1 MLLPEYRLCTV
12 AHSPNFKVL
21 TKQFPS
27 NPALSVKVT
36 VWRCTKDSFVKFFRR
51 LATIALM
58 SANDVPFIT
67 SRSSLCLFT
76 SSSIWLQGGGVW
88 LSSKPLVFF
97 LEGRFYGAILGRGRP
112 FFFTSF
118 FSFLNSSSATCHS
131 RRCTIAYCMRLL
143 GLAGSQLNFKLLFNR
158 FLIFERNQLDMAWGW
173 HIWVDSSMST
183 VCAAPLFL
191 CLVRLDV
198 RYVEWINIQTFQIS
212 ITLGVFKQNYDVFS
226 RFDRLASLPIWMH
239 VLGLSSLSNTFT
251 EVGEMYG
258 LLVDQNIIQIP
269 FGLSQRQLPN
279 DMSSL
284 PSILEMNSEIW
295 VLGLATLGGIA
306 WLSGVIHYSG
316 LWCCCFLLPPTTKFF
331 PLE

>member
-1 MLLPEYRLCTV
+1 
-12 AHSPNFKVL
+12 
-21 TKQFPS
+21 
-27 NPALSVKVT
+27 
-36 VWRCTKDSFVKFFRR
+36 
-51 LATIALM
+51 
-58 SANDVPFIT
+58 
-67 SRSSLCLFT
+67 
-76 SSSIWLQGGGVW
+76 
-88 LSSKPLVFF
+88 
-97 LEGRFYGAILGRGRP
+97 
-112 FFFTSF
+112 
-118 FSFLNSSSATCHS
+118 
-131 RRCTIAYCMRLL
+131 
-143 GLAGSQLNFKLLFNR
+143 
-158 FLIFERNQLDMAWGW
+158 
-173 HIWVDSSMST
+173 MST

-212 ITLGVFKQNYDVFS
+212 ITLVVFKQNYDVFS

-295 VLGLATLGGIA
+295 VPGLATLGGIA
-306 WLSGVIHYSG
+306 WLSGVIHHSG